1 MPCRHSVRATARVF
15 VIAALLCAFL
25 ASLVIVSAS
34 AGARQP
40 SAPHASK
47 KAKKCTRYKSVRVKR
62 GGHYKRVRRCVSHR
76 KCTRYKTVRVKRGG
90 HYKRIRRCVSRKK
103 CTRYKTVRVKRGGHY
118 KRVRRCVS
126 RKKCTRYKIVR
137 VKRGGHYKRIR
148 RCVKTKSPAAAPPP
162 GSGTN
167 TGPLNGGLLFGLNSV
182 NPDDATLSNVAGA
195 GVSMARVP
203 LHWADVEKS
212 PGQFSWSGYDSVFG
226 SEARHGITPLPV
238 LLDDPSWAESNDFT
252 IPSGSAAA
260 YADFTA
266 HATARYGPG
275 GTFWAQNRSIP
286 YHPIT
291 YWEIWNE
298 PYWYL
303 FNDAHSDPATYA
315 RLVRAAAAAG
325 KAANP
330 QARFLLEAD
339 LTSYVSASQQVE
351 WVDALYNAVPDLN
364 SWFDGVAVHPYSWPK
379 SPDVYS
385 GGRWDFKRI
394 GDIRAKFV
402 AHGAANKG
410 FWITE
415 VGYPTCPGST
425 RCVSESAQAS
435 DLARIFQLVKSDYAS
450 FMQAIFIYNYKDPSS
465 QNSADPEDWFGLLRR
480 DGSPKPAWNELRQAT
495 GAG

>member
-1 MPCRHSVRATARVF
+1 MPRRSRLGPIARV
-15 VIAALLCAFL
+15 VAIAALLCAFL
-25 ASLVIVSAS
+25 ASAAAVTAT
-34 AGARQP
+34 AGVRQAA
-40 SAPHASK
+40 APHASK
-47 KAKKCTRYKSVRVKR
+47 KA
-62 GGHYKRVRRCVSHR
+62 
-76 KCTRYKTVRVKRGG
+76 
-90 HYKRIRRCVSRKK
+90 KK

-126 RKKCTRYKIVR
+126 HKKKCKRYKIVR
-137 VKRGGHYKRIR
+137 VKRGHHFKKVR
-148 RCVKTKSPAAAPPP
+148 RCVRHKKPAGPVPP
-162 GSGTN
+162 GSGTT
-167 TGPLNGGLLFGLNSV
+167 TGPVTGGLIFGLNSV

-212 PGQFSWSGYDSVFG
+212 PGQFSWAGYDSVFG

-238 LLDDPSWAESNDFT
+238 LLDDPSWAESSDLT
-252 IPSGSAAA
+252 IPNGSATA

-266 HATARYGPG
+266 RATARYGPG
-275 GTFWAQNRSIP
+275 GTFWKANPSIP

-315 RLVRAAAAAG
+315 RLVRATAAAG

-330 QARFLLEAD
+330 QTKFLLQAD
-339 LTSYVSASQQVE
+339 LTSYMTADKQVE

-379 SPDVYS
+379 SPDVYAP
-385 GGRWDFKRI
+385 GDRWDFKRI
-394 GDIRAKFV
+394 ADIRAKFV

-415 VGYPTCPGST
+415 VGYPTCPGNS
-425 RCVSESAQAS
+425 RCVSESAQAT
-435 DLARIFQLVKSDYAS
+435 DLARIFQIVKGDYAS

-465 QNSADPEDWFGLLRR
+465 QNSSDPEDWFGLLRG
-480 DGSPKPAWNELRQAT
+480 DGSPKPAWNALRQAT